1 MSKYEEKITD
11 NSLWYTATPTPLT
24 LTLPFYITEAGHFR
38 AEADY
43 KVERDEH
50 DSYLLLYTIKGSGT
64 VVSDKV
70 SLAALPHNAVMINCH
85 NYHKYFSNNEEWEFI
100 WIHLKGSAVAAMFD
114 VLYPNAVNIIS
125 VKDFLSFEQQ
135 LSELICNVTKNNVL
149 SSISTSSQIHD
160 VLNTLVIYTIE
171 NEQKSQKRQH
181 SDDINVVID
190 FIQNNYSDSISI
202 DDMIQN
208 IHISK
213 YHFIRL
219 FHRIMGTT
227 PYNYLTN
234 YRINKSKLLLRTTNK
249 SIAEISEEC
258 GFLDTSNF
266 ISQFKKN
273 TNQKPTDYRRD
284 FT

>member
-70 SLAALPHNAVMINCH
+70 SLTALPHNAVMINCH

-135 LSELICNVTKNNVL
+135 QT
-149 SSISTSSQIHD
+149 
-160 VLNTLVIYTIE
+160 
-171 NEQKSQKRQH
+171 SQKRQH
-181 SDDINVVID
+181 SDDINVVIV

>member
-70 SLAALPHNAVMINCH
+70 SLTALPHNAVMINCH

-114 VLYPNAVNIIS
+114 ILYSNAVNIIS

-135 LSELICNVTKNNVL
+135 LSELICNVTKNDVL
-149 SSISTSSQIHD
+149 SSISTSSQILIVQIKPKIAKQTD
-160 VLNTLVIYTIE
+160 QAFFILPTKGAKKEVYAMIPLPKATPTIAQNVLIVANRLLV
-171 NEQKSQKRQH
+171 S
-181 SDDINVVID
+181 
-190 FIQNNYSDSISI
+190 
-202 DDMIQN
+202 
-208 IHISK
+208 
-213 YHFIRL
+213 
-219 FHRIMGTT
+219 
-227 PYNYLTN
+227 
-234 YRINKSKLLLRTTNK
+234 
-249 SIAEISEEC
+249 
-258 GFLDTSNF
+258 
-266 ISQFKKN
+266 
-273 TNQKPTDYRRD
+273 
-284 FT
+284 

>member
-1 MSKYEEKITD
+1 
-11 NSLWYTATPTPLT
+11 
-24 LTLPFYITEAGHFR
+24 
-38 AEADY
+38 
-43 KVERDEH
+43 
-50 DSYLLLYTIKGSGT
+50 
-64 VVSDKV
+64 
-70 SLAALPHNAVMINCH
+70 
-85 NYHKYFSNNEEWEFI
+85 
-100 WIHLKGSAVAAMFD
+100 MFD
-114 VLYPNAVNIIS
+114 VLYPNSVNIIS

-135 LSELICNVTKNNVL
+135 LSELICNVTKNDVL

-219 FHRIMGTT
+219 FRRIMGTT
-227 PYNYLTN
+227 PYNY
-234 YRINKSKLLLRTTNK
+234 
-249 SIAEISEEC
+249 
-258 GFLDTSNF
+258 
-266 ISQFKKN
+266 
-273 TNQKPTDYRRD
+273 
-284 FT
+284 

>member
-135 LSELICNVTKNNVL
+135 LSELICNVTKNDVL

-213 YHFIRL
+213 YHLSAFSIGL
-219 FHRIMGTT
+219 WVQLRI
-227 PYNYLTN
+227 
-234 YRINKSKLLLRTTNK
+234 I
-249 SIAEISEEC
+249 I
-258 GFLDTSNF
+258 
-266 ISQFKKN
+266 
-273 TNQKPTDYRRD
+273 
-284 FT
+284 

>member
-1 MSKYEEKITD
+1 M
-11 NSLWYTATPTPLT
+11 
-24 LTLPFYITEAGHFR
+24 
-38 AEADY
+38 
-43 KVERDEH
+43 
-50 DSYLLLYTIKGSGT
+50 DSFKRQCSG
-64 VVSDKV
+64 
-70 SLAALPHNAVMINCH
+70 
-85 NYHKYFSNNEEWEFI
+85 
-100 WIHLKGSAVAAMFD
+100 GAMFD
-114 VLYPNAVNIIS
+114 ILYPNAVNIIS

-135 LSELICNVTKNNVL
+135 LSELICNVTKNDVL

-219 FHRIMGTT
+219 FRRIMGTT

-234 YRINKSKLLLRTTNK
+234 YRINKSKCFCVQQINQSPKYPKNAGSLIQVTLYHSLKRYQSKTNR
-249 SIAEISEEC
+249 
-258 GFLDTSNF
+258 L
-266 ISQFKKN
+266 
-273 TNQKPTDYRRD
+273 
-284 FT
+284 